1 MKVRITKSPDGKGK
15 FVSKLQK
22 FTAQMGGVP
31 QQSSQQQLINFIAN
45 DIASGKPKEETIIRL
60 LPILK
65 QDFNTANLY
74 YDQVYQMY
82 SSQKTEDEE
91 EETDEETENNKVQIA
106 NNPVMQP
113 VSEQNET
120 KISNDLIAED
130 RDDSDFDEEIY
141 SDYEDPNAA
150 TETQAKLGGN
160 FKKERRKYVNN
171 VLKLA
176 KKKLGGTGE
185 FTQSSTPDPTGE
197 EVRNNM
203 KGSFVNTLK
212 NNAQLAVIKEQAE
225 NQFDSYMQ
233 DGGQEQPYDFTHYTH
248 GDTDV
253 FHDPMNELVQARLGF
268 NKRRGFRNTPYYMSP
283 FMGLTPDMLQ
293 MGMMGPI
300 SKLDV
305 TRSHWLTGKPS
316 RYSMEFSPMPGMGM
330 GYYLPGY
337 GYGMKTTGRKTP
349 GRIVT
354 EQISKEVNNNAI
366 TEVANTTN
374 SEAASNAAVG
384 PKNWN
389 EADYNNDGIPDYL
402 QPDGA
407 GTEDLAMGR
416 NLPVGPSENPN
427 DPTEKIPTEKVITKP
442 KKKTTAPKTVTPKV
456 TPGVTPPTDPF
467 GIGAGIENLI
477 REGADYLNQGVTQGR
492 DWLEKTARETGW
504 KPDSELIAE
513 AVQKMDGNYDPRKY
527 YGSLGMGPQAAQADD
542 SFWQTGV
549 FGVPN
554 WGINLGKNAASNIV
568 SNATKLL
575 GSGRASLPSGQTM
588 LNSGQKL
595 LNQGQKLLNPPA
607 GYQFKL
613 FQAGGIVN
621 DPFIDPYGNLQK
633 FIYGGNDNFTQADLD
648 YTYSKDT
655 SDPYFQDGGGYDNY
669 AKQIGDR
676 LGMSLR
682 DDLSAKEMYE
692 LAQKAGMN
700 NTRTQINTNRNVNPN
715 YFNAGYNRQAF
726 PGVYYD
732 PRLGRRGPGIFPG
745 RVASYAGTWAK
756 PMGMYIPGTNQ
767 PYTGMFDPT
776 GISRINVTKSNR
788 HGIPK
793 RYTIDYNVN
802 RDASGKPMIN
812 LPTYGSLTSAG
823 STAAGSNVPK
833 GSDLESTLQR
843 ETQGLS
849 GRDLRVKERDIKRA
863 FKQGYGSDY
872 AYDDSRNGAFTS
884 TPTTSTTTP
893 TTAGTGEDKEY
904 IAEFQQKQKDRGLVW
919 NEQQKKWVPN
929 AQNMEAI
936 NTATDPNYL
945 NNQKAAGNAM
955 QQMFSNASNLSDY
968 SSSPK
973 QSSAPDVK
981 QQTPNVQTQ
990 TINTPVQTNTN
1001 SINNNIG
1008 SQTEEFCFP
1017 GQSCYSLPETMSKD
1031 NALFNDLPLILTR
1044 YNDKNPNKNFITYNE
1059 DNFPLEMDL
1068 SKIGVEDV
1076 INAINSSP
1084 DNNRHSGYGDIKNIE
1099 DYAAKWLKFQQ
1110 DNQRA
1115 YGNKN
1120 YKELS
1125 DSGWDRSDDKE
1136 KYTNWL
1142 NVSGNADPN
1151 DPNNVF
1157 TTKPL
1162 YNSEYKTKP
1171 TFNTPSNPLAAF
1183 IQSAIGPNK
1192 QNESTSKNAEF
1203 NLPSNYN
1210 NTSNIEGSQED
1221 LFNQIQQMRANVAS
1235 QQENET
1241 PNETFEFGQDRTYKF
1256 PQRVNDP
1263 MQYVKGLSTNQ
1274 SGSKFY
1280 NPDYAPFQY
1289 GGYFQPGGPVAGEN
1303 YDMYDPYFYKTYF
1316 GEFDAEGRRD
1326 EYDQYMKD
1334 LMQEQIRK
1342 TTPRPSSSVPVKQS
1356 SNTSSSVPVDS
1367 YQKYITENKNNFKP
1381 MSSEE
1386 LAKAQKAKYEKD
1398 VARYSSR
1405 NYKSYTDAKNAA
1417 RTFSDVSTTDD
1428 LILRMGNE
1436 IDSLREKEMNLLNK
1450 PNKTAA
1456 EKKQLTELNKKANDL
1471 VIKKQEEEAK
1481 LKKRVDAL
1489 VAGKKRF
1496 GGTPM
1501 AQYGFQTPVTEDDR
1515 TKPAL
1520 DRMQTMSSQDAGR
1533 QLLNSQLDA
1542 MRQEYG
1548 EKPGTVSVDYKNKNM
1563 WEVDY
1568 SKLPRRINTG
1578 LALATGLKD
1587 RADTKQIQNQLYN
1600 EFYGDAYAPERA
1612 RIDRGNY
1619 DTNSGLF
1626 KPDQEG
1632 FEGVVR
1638 YGGSIY
1644 QDGGSIFEDI
1654 DEGDEVMM
1662 TPEELQEFLANGGE
1676 VEYI

>member
-45 DIASGKPKEETIIRL
+45 DIASGKSKEETIVRL

-65 QDFNTANLY
+65 QDFNAANLY

-82 SSQKTEDEE
+82 ASKETEDEE
-91 EETDEETENNKVQIA
+91 EETDEEIENNKVQIA

-477 REGADYLNQGVTQGR
+477 RKGANYLDQGVTQGR
-492 DWLEKTARETGW
+492 DWLEKTA
-504 KPDSELIAE
+504 K
-513 AVQKMDGNYDPRKY
+513 GNIDLGYNAWRSDPENP
-527 YGSLGMGPQAAQADD
+527 LTD
-542 SFWQTGV
+542 
-549 FGVPN
+549 
-554 WGINLGKNAASNIV
+554 AASTREEFLKRYPSGYYPGQTYGKREDLNIKPV
-568 SNATKLL
+568 TGLDENDYLTYLFPGAFRYTIPGAIPEATKLL
-575 GSGRASLPSGQTM
+575 GSGSRAAQRGANNIYKEFWKSVKNNPKSLDEYFRNPKMQQEANKLFKDYWKTTNRKGLPEPPSGTQ
-588 LNSGQKL
+588 LKFSFPNKQV
-595 LNQGQKLLNPPA
+595 
-607 GYQFKL
+607 
-613 FQAGGIVN
+613 GGIVN

-633 FIYGGNDNFTQADLD
+633 FIYGGNDDFTQADLD

-655 SDPYFQDGGGYDNY
+655 SDPYFQDGGLTKYEYKGEVNENNYICPPGMRGCFPSEEQRKANQETYDRIYGKNPPNTQYGTYDDY

-700 NTRTQINTNRNVNPN
+700 NTRTQTNTNRNVNPN

-776 GISRINVTKSNR
+776 GISRINVTKS
-788 HGIPK
+788 GWLTGAPK

-812 LPTYGSLTSAG
+812 LPTYGSLTSAD

-884 TPTTSTTTP
+884 TPTTTTTTP

-973 QSSAPDVK
+973 QSSAPDVR
-981 QQTPNVQTQ
+981 QQTGPTTALDYLQGKVKPTSRTQ
-990 TINTPVQTNTN
+990 NGTTI
-1001 SINNNIG
+1001 INAAGEPITD
-1008 SQTEEFCFP
+1008 Q
-1017 GQSCYSLPETMSKD
+1017 
-1031 NALFNDLPLILTR
+1031 
-1044 YNDKNPNKNFITYNE
+1044 NFIE
-1059 DNFPLEMDL
+1059 A
-1068 SKIGVEDV
+1068 
-1076 INAINSSP
+1076 NA
-1084 DNNRHSGYGDIKNIE
+1084 
-1099 DYAAKWLKFQQ
+1099 
-1110 DNQRA
+1110 
-1115 YGNKN
+1115 
-1120 YKELS
+1120 
-1125 DSGWDRSDDKE
+1125 
-1136 KYTNWL
+1136 
-1142 NVSGNADPN
+1142 
-1151 DPNNVF
+1151 
-1157 TTKPL
+1157 
-1162 YNSEYKTKP
+1162 
-1171 TFNTPSNPLAAF
+1171 PSNPLAAF
-1183 IQSAIGPNK
+1183 IQSALGPNK
-1192 QNESTSKNAEF
+1192 QNELVSKNPGF
-1203 NLPSNYN
+1203 NLPI
-1210 NTSNIEGSQED
+1210 NTPSPKPEFSIDNDRQYIDLPGDYDNGSNIEGSQED

-1235 QQENET
+1235 QQQNET
-1241 PNETFEFGQDRTYKF
+1241 PDGTFEFGQDRTYKF
-1256 PQRVNDP
+1256 PQTVNDP

-1289 GGYFQPGGPVAGEN
+1289 GGYFQPGGPVAGEDYN
-1303 YDMYDPYFYKTYF
+1303 IYDPYFNKTYF
-1316 GEFDAEGRRD
+1316 GEFDAEGRRN

-1342 TTPRPSSSVPVKQS
+1342 TTPRPSSSVPNRNISVPVKQS

-1381 MSSEE
+1381 MSPEE

-1405 NYKSYTDAKNAA
+1405 HYNSYTDAKNAA
-1417 RTFSDVSTTDD
+1417 RIFSDVSRQDD
-1428 LILRMGNE
+1428 FILRLQKDE
-1436 IDSLREKEMNLLNK
+1436 EKLREKQMNLFNK
-1450 PNKTAA
+1450 LNKTAD
-1456 EKKQLTELNKKANDL
+1456 EKKQLAKINKEANDL
-1471 VIKKQEEEAK
+1471 VIKRQAEEAK

-1496 GGTPM
+1496 GGIPM
-1501 AQYGFQTPVTEDDR
+1501 AEYGFQTPVTEDDR

-1542 MRQEYG
+1542 MREEYG

-1568 SKLPRRINTG
+1568 KKLPRRINTK
-1578 LALATGLKD
+1578 LALATGLKEG
-1587 RADTKQIQNQLYN
+1587 ADAKPIQNQLYN

-1612 RIDRGNY
+1612 RIDTGNY

-1662 TPEELQEFLANGGE
+1662 TLEKLQEFLANGGE

>member
-65 QDFNTANLY
+65 QDFNAANLY

-82 SSQKTEDEE
+82 ASKETEDEE
-91 EETDEETENNKVQIA
+91 EETDEEIENNKVQIA

-366 TEVANTTN
+366 NEVANTTN

-389 EADYNNDGIPDYL
+389 EADYNNDRIPDYL

-407 GTEDLAMGR
+407 GTENLAMGR

-467 GIGAGIENLI
+467 GIVAGIGNLI
-477 REGADYLNQGVTQGR
+477 REGADYLDQGITKGR
-492 DWLEKTARETGW
+492 DWLEKTA
-504 KPDSELIAE
+504 K
-513 AVQKMDGNYDPRKY
+513 GNIDLGYNAWRSDPENP
-527 YGSLGMGPQAAQADD
+527 LTD
-542 SFWQTGV
+542 
-549 FGVPN
+549 
-554 WGINLGKNAASNIV
+554 AASTREEFLKRYPSGYYPGQTYGKREDLNIKPV
-568 SNATKLL
+568 TGLDENDYLTYLFPGAFRYTIPGAIPEATKLL
-575 GSGRASLPSGQTM
+575 GSGSRAAQRGANNIYKEFWKSVKNNPKSLDEYFRNPKMQQEANKFFKDYWKSTNRKGLPEPPSGTQ
-588 LNSGQKL
+588 LKFSFPNKQV
-595 LNQGQKLLNPPA
+595 
-607 GYQFKL
+607 
-613 FQAGGIVN
+613 GGIVN

-633 FIYGGNDNFTQADLD
+633 FIYGGNDDFTQADLD

-655 SDPYFQDGGGYDNY
+655 SDPYFQDGGLTKYQYRGEVNENNYICPPGMRGCFPSEEQRKANQETYDRIYGKNPPNTQYGTYDNY

-700 NTRTQINTNRNVNPN
+700 NTRTQTNTNRNVNPN

-776 GISRINVTKSNR
+776 GISRINVTKS
-788 HGIPK
+788 GWLTGAPK

-812 LPTYGSLTSAG
+812 LPTYGSLTSTG

-919 NEQQKKWVPN
+919 NEQQQKWVPN

-968 SSSPK
+968 SSSPR
-973 QSSAPDVK
+973 QSSAPDVR
-981 QQTPNVQTQ
+981 QQTGPTTALDYLQGKVKPTSRTQ
-990 TINTPVQTNTN
+990 NGTTI
-1001 SINNNIG
+1001 INAAGEPITD
-1008 SQTEEFCFP
+1008 Q
-1017 GQSCYSLPETMSKD
+1017 
-1031 NALFNDLPLILTR
+1031 
-1044 YNDKNPNKNFITYNE
+1044 NFIE
-1059 DNFPLEMDL
+1059 A
-1068 SKIGVEDV
+1068 
-1076 INAINSSP
+1076 NA
-1084 DNNRHSGYGDIKNIE
+1084 
-1099 DYAAKWLKFQQ
+1099 
-1110 DNQRA
+1110 
-1115 YGNKN
+1115 
-1120 YKELS
+1120 
-1125 DSGWDRSDDKE
+1125 
-1136 KYTNWL
+1136 
-1142 NVSGNADPN
+1142 
-1151 DPNNVF
+1151 
-1157 TTKPL
+1157 
-1162 YNSEYKTKP
+1162 
-1171 TFNTPSNPLAAF
+1171 PSNPLAAF
-1183 IQSAIGPNK
+1183 IQSALGPNK
-1192 QNESTSKNAEF
+1192 QNELVSKNPGF
-1203 NLPSNYN
+1203 NLPI
-1210 NTSNIEGSQED
+1210 NTPSPKPEFGIDNDRQYIDLPGDYDNVSDIYDNVPDIYGSQKD
-1221 LFNQIQQMRANVAS
+1221 MYMNLQNMRNQAYPEWRRNNKS
-1235 QQENET
+1235 
-1241 PNETFEFGQDRTYKF
+1241 FGQD
-1256 PQRVNDP
+1256 QRER
-1263 MQYVKGLSTNQ
+1263 Q
-1274 SGSKFY
+1274 SNF
-1280 NPDYAPFQY
+1280 AF
-1289 GGYFQPGGPVAGEN
+1289 GGYYQPGGEKRRIMPQVYDRLDKLRSFFNNDADENSLPVPQQTVQEDIPLVDFYNQSSEDANYFLEN
-1303 YDMYDPYFYKTYF
+1303 FQNTLPIPEEEVVYQTEYTPEELGLNKKITKNINSKKTI
-1316 GEFDAEGRRD
+1316 
-1326 EYDQYMKD
+1326 K
-1334 LMQEQIRK
+1334 K
-1342 TTPRPSSSVPVKQS
+1342 KSNTSSSQKK

-1381 MSSEE
+1381 MSPEE

-1405 NYKSYTDAKNAA
+1405 NYNSYKDAKNAA
-1417 RTFSDVSTTDD
+1417 RTFSDVATTDD

-1436 IDSLREKEMNLLNK
+1436 IDSLREKEMALLNK

-1456 EKKQLTELNKKANDL
+1456 EKKQFAEINKKANDL
-1471 VIKKQEEEAK
+1471 VIKKQAEEAK
-1481 LKKRVDAL
+1481 LKKRVDNL
-1489 VAGKKRF
+1489 LAGKKRF
-1496 GGTPM
+1496 GGIPM

-1542 MRQEYG
+1542 MREEYG
-1548 EKPGTVSVDYKNKNM
+1548 EKPGIVSVDYKNKNM
-1563 WEVDY
+1563 WEVDFPDIIN
-1568 SKLPRRINTG
+1568 KRINPA

>member
-65 QDFNTANLY
+65 QDFNAANLY

-82 SSQKTEDEE
+82 SSQETEDEE
-91 EETDEETENNKVQIA
+91 EEIDEETENNKVQIA

-248 GDTDV
+248 GDADV

-337 GYGMKTTGRKTP
+337 GYGIKTTGRKTP

-366 TEVANTTN
+366 NEVANTTN

-477 REGADYLNQGVTQGR
+477 REGADYLDQGITKGR

-542 SFWQTGV
+542 SFVQAFV
-549 FGVPN
+549 FGAPN
-554 WGINLGKNAASNIV
+554 WGINLGKNAV
-568 SNATKLL
+568 SNAVPNVVPNITKFL
-575 GSGRASLPSGQTM
+575 GNGRAALPSGQTM
-588 LNSGQKL
+588 LNSGQKV

-633 FIYGGNDNFTQADLD
+633 FIYGGNDDFTQADLD

-655 SDPYFQDGGGYDNY
+655 SDPYFQDGGGYNNY

-700 NTRTQINTNRNVNPN
+700 NTRTQTNTNRNVNPN

-756 PMGMYIPGTNQ
+756 PMGMYVPGTNQ

-776 GISRINVTKSNR
+776 GISRINVTKS
-788 HGIPK
+788 GWLTGAPK

-812 LPTYGSLTSAG
+812 LPTYGSLTSTG

-884 TPTTSTTTP
+884 TPTTSTT
-893 TTAGTGEDKEY
+893 AGTGEDKEY

-919 NEQQKKWVPN
+919 NEQQQKWVPN

-968 SSSPK
+968 SSSPR
-973 QSSAPDVK
+973 QSSAPDVR
-981 QQTPNVQTQ
+981 QQTGPTTALDYLQGKVKPTSRTQ
-990 TINTPVQTNTN
+990 NGTTI
-1001 SINNNIG
+1001 INAAGEPITD
-1008 SQTEEFCFP
+1008 Q
-1017 GQSCYSLPETMSKD
+1017 
-1031 NALFNDLPLILTR
+1031 
-1044 YNDKNPNKNFITYNE
+1044 NFIE
-1059 DNFPLEMDL
+1059 A
-1068 SKIGVEDV
+1068 
-1076 INAINSSP
+1076 NA
-1084 DNNRHSGYGDIKNIE
+1084 
-1099 DYAAKWLKFQQ
+1099 
-1110 DNQRA
+1110 
-1115 YGNKN
+1115 
-1120 YKELS
+1120 
-1125 DSGWDRSDDKE
+1125 
-1136 KYTNWL
+1136 
-1142 NVSGNADPN
+1142 
-1151 DPNNVF
+1151 
-1157 TTKPL
+1157 
-1162 YNSEYKTKP
+1162 
-1171 TFNTPSNPLAAF
+1171 PSNPLAAF
-1183 IQSAIGPNK
+1183 IQSALGPNK
-1192 QNESTSKNAEF
+1192 QNELVSKNPGF
-1203 NLPSNYN
+1203 NLPI
-1210 NTSNIEGSQED
+1210 NTPSPKPEFGIDNDRQYIDLPGDYDNVSDIYDNVPDIYGSQKD
-1221 LFNQIQQMRANVAS
+1221 MYMNLQNMRNQAYPEWRRNNKS
-1235 QQENET
+1235 
-1241 PNETFEFGQDRTYKF
+1241 FGQD
-1256 PQRVNDP
+1256 QRER
-1263 MQYVKGLSTNQ
+1263 Q
-1274 SGSKFY
+1274 SNF
-1280 NPDYAPFQY
+1280 AF
-1289 GGYFQPGGPVAGEN
+1289 GGYYQPGGEKRRIMPQVYDRLDKLRSFFNNDTDENSLPVPQQTVQEDIPLVDFYNQSSEDANYFLEN
-1303 YDMYDPYFYKTYF
+1303 FQNTLPIPEEEVVYQTEYTPEESGLNKKITKNINSKKTI
-1316 GEFDAEGRRD
+1316 
-1326 EYDQYMKD
+1326 K
-1334 LMQEQIRK
+1334 K
-1342 TTPRPSSSVPVKQS
+1342 KSNTSSSQKK

-1381 MSSEE
+1381 MSPEE

-1405 NYKSYTDAKNAA
+1405 NYNSYKDAKNAA
-1417 RTFSDVSTTDD
+1417 RTFSDVATTDD

-1436 IDSLREKEMNLLNK
+1436 IDSLREKEMALLNK

-1456 EKKQLTELNKKANDL
+1456 EKKQFAEINKKANDL
-1471 VIKKQEEEAK
+1471 VIKKQAEEAK
-1481 LKKRVDAL
+1481 LKKRVDNL
-1489 VAGKKRF
+1489 LAGKKRF
-1496 GGTPM
+1496 GGIPM

-1563 WEVDY
+1563 WEVDFPDIIN
-1568 SKLPRRINTG
+1568 KRINPA

>member
-337 GYGMKTTGRKTP
+337 GHGMRATGNKTP
-349 GRIVT
+349 GRLVT
-354 EQISKEVNNNAI
+354 EQISKDVNNESI
-366 TEVANTTN
+366 KEVANTTN
-374 SEAASNAAVG
+374 SEAANNATG

-588 LNSGQKL
+588 LNSGQKV

-776 GISRINVTKSNR
+776 GISRINVTKSSWLT
-788 HGIPK
+788 GAPK

-872 AYDDSRNGAFTS
+872 AYDDSRNGTFTS

-973 QSSAPDVK
+973 QSSAPDVR
-981 QQTPNVQTQ
+981 QQTGPTTALDYLQGKVKPTSRTQ
-990 TINTPVQTNTN
+990 NGTTI
-1001 SINNNIG
+1001 INAAGEPITD
-1008 SQTEEFCFP
+1008 Q
-1017 GQSCYSLPETMSKD
+1017 
-1031 NALFNDLPLILTR
+1031 
-1044 YNDKNPNKNFITYNE
+1044 NFIE
-1059 DNFPLEMDL
+1059 A
-1068 SKIGVEDV
+1068 
-1076 INAINSSP
+1076 NA
-1084 DNNRHSGYGDIKNIE
+1084 
-1099 DYAAKWLKFQQ
+1099 
-1110 DNQRA
+1110 
-1115 YGNKN
+1115 
-1120 YKELS
+1120 
-1125 DSGWDRSDDKE
+1125 
-1136 KYTNWL
+1136 
-1142 NVSGNADPN
+1142 
-1151 DPNNVF
+1151 
-1157 TTKPL
+1157 
-1162 YNSEYKTKP
+1162 
-1171 TFNTPSNPLAAF
+1171 PSNPLAAF
-1183 IQSAIGPNK
+1183 IQSALGPNK
-1192 QNESTSKNAEF
+1192 QNELVSKNPGF
-1203 NLPSNYN
+1203 NLPI
-1210 NTSNIEGSQED
+1210 NTPSPKPEFGIDNDRQYIDLPGDYDNGSNIEGSQED

-1289 GGYFQPGGPVAGEN
+1289 GGYFQPGGPVAGED

-1342 TTPRPSSSVPVKQS
+1342 TTPRPSISVPVKQS

-1428 LILRMGNE
+1428 HILRMGNE

-1471 VIKKQEEEAK
+1471 VIKQQAEEAK
-1481 LKKRVDAL
+1481 LKKRVNAL

-1542 MRQEYG
+1542 MREEYG

-1612 RIDRGNY
+1612 RIDTGNY

-1662 TPEELQEFLANGGE
+1662 TPEKLQEFLANGGE

>member
-337 GYGMKTTGRKTP
+337 GHGMRATGNKTP
-349 GRIVT
+349 GRLVT
-354 EQISKEVNNNAI
+354 EQISKDVNNESI
-366 TEVANTTN
+366 KEVANTTN
-374 SEAASNAAVG
+374 SEAANNATG

-588 LNSGQKL
+588 LNSGQKV

-776 GISRINVTKSNR
+776 GISRINVTKSSWLT
-788 HGIPK
+788 GAPK

-973 QSSAPDVK
+973 QSSAPDVR
-981 QQTPNVQTQ
+981 QQTGPTTALDYLQGKVKPTSRTQ
-990 TINTPVQTNTN
+990 NGTTI
-1001 SINNNIG
+1001 INAAGEPITD
-1008 SQTEEFCFP
+1008 Q
-1017 GQSCYSLPETMSKD
+1017 
-1031 NALFNDLPLILTR
+1031 
-1044 YNDKNPNKNFITYNE
+1044 NFIE
-1059 DNFPLEMDL
+1059 A
-1068 SKIGVEDV
+1068 
-1076 INAINSSP
+1076 NA
-1084 DNNRHSGYGDIKNIE
+1084 
-1099 DYAAKWLKFQQ
+1099 
-1110 DNQRA
+1110 
-1115 YGNKN
+1115 
-1120 YKELS
+1120 
-1125 DSGWDRSDDKE
+1125 
-1136 KYTNWL
+1136 
-1142 NVSGNADPN
+1142 
-1151 DPNNVF
+1151 
-1157 TTKPL
+1157 
-1162 YNSEYKTKP
+1162 
-1171 TFNTPSNPLAAF
+1171 PSNPLAAF
-1183 IQSAIGPNK
+1183 IQSALGPNK
-1192 QNESTSKNAEF
+1192 QNELVSKNPGF
-1203 NLPSNYN
+1203 NLPI
-1210 NTSNIEGSQED
+1210 NTPSPKPEFGIDNDRQYIDLPGDYDNGSNIEGSQED

-1289 GGYFQPGGPVAGEN
+1289 GGYFQPGGPVAGED

-1342 TTPRPSSSVPVKQS
+1342 TTPRPSISVPVKQS

-1428 LILRMGNE
+1428 HILRMGNE

-1471 VIKKQEEEAK
+1471 VIKQQAEEAK
-1481 LKKRVDAL
+1481 LKKRVNAL

-1542 MRQEYG
+1542 MREEYG

-1612 RIDRGNY
+1612 RIDTGNY

-1662 TPEELQEFLANGGE
+1662 TPEKLQEFLANGGE